1 MHYMYKNIAGKLF
14 HVSEPLVELYGA
26 HKSRQIVSPSNCYD
40 QNKLFHEHKA
50 EQL

>member
-1 MHYMYKNIAGKLF
+1 MYDNIAGKLF
-14 HVSEPLVELYGA
+14 HVSEPLGELYGA
-26 HKSRQIVSPSNCYD
+26 HKSHQVVSPSNCYD